1 MFTESAFID
10 WATAGAERGDLRVG
24 PGDDAAVLAD
34 GTLVTVDAIVE
45 GMHFQPGTPSDQIAA
60 KALGCAVSDIC
71 AMGGRAEVVFVVAQM
86 PPGTDGEALA
96 GALRKTATA
105 LDVVLGGGDTVAA
118 PPGALSL
125 SVTVLGH
132 VVDGEPWLRS
142 GAQPGDRLVVSG
154 PLGGSRAA
162 RHLSVRP
169 RCDLVSRLR
178 ATRAIVHAAM
188 DLSDGLGRDL
198 PRLCEASSV
207 GARIDVACLP
217 IHADVEAQRD
227 ATAAALGDG
236 EDFELLLALPADVAR
251 PGGLIDIGE
260 VVATPDVVLV
270 RNGHDEP
277 WPSTGFEHGF

>member
-1 MFTESAFID
+1 
-10 WATAGAERGDLRVG
+10 
-24 PGDDAAVLAD
+24 
-34 GTLVTVDAIVE
+34 
-45 GMHFQPGTPSDQIAA
+45 
-60 KALGCAVSDIC
+60 
-71 AMGGRAEVVFVVAQM
+71 
-86 PPGTDGEALA
+86 
-96 GALRKTATA
+96 
-105 LDVVLGGGDTVAA
+105 
-118 PPGALSL
+118 L

-132 VVDGEPWLRS
+132 VADGEPWLRS
-142 GAQPGDRLVVSG
+142 GARPGDRLVVSG
-154 PLGGSRAA
+154 PLGGSGTA

-169 RCDLVSRLR
+169 RSDLVSQLR

-217 IHADVEAQRD
+217 IHADVEAHRD

-251 PGGLIDIGE
+251 PDGLIDIGE
-260 VVATPDVVLV
+260 VVATPDMVLV